1 MAKPLRDRPP
11 VGLAS
16 LSEAAGRRPRLALLL
31 LCLLLWLPGFFS
43 IPATDRDEARFAQAS
58 RQMVETGDYVHIRLG
73 AEERNKKPAGIYWLQ
88 AAAVH
93 ALEATGLGGR
103 GDIWAY
109 RLASLLGALLA
120 VQACFHWGRTLVG
133 RRPACL
139 AAALLAA
146 AMVVVAEVHIAK
158 TDAALLACVTA
169 AMGLFGQAYLRPG
182 HFSARQAAGFWLLLG
197 GAALLKGP
205 VGPMVPLLAGI
216 TLAIADRGAPWFR
229 ALRPGW
235 GVPLMILAAAP
246 WFIAIGIATEGRF
259 FQQSVGGDMLAKIGS
274 GEEKHGGPPG
284 LYLGTFGITA
294 FPGAFLVLLALPAIW
309 RERTLPRTRF
319 LLAWVV
325 PSWLVFEAV
334 PTKLPHYVLPLFPAL
349 FLLGAAWAMDPLRW
363 MPPRWWR
370 GFALFVLIAVAVGLA
385 ILGNLAGF
393 LLLPFPPLAGLLAL
407 PAAAVLAWA
416 VLRAIGNGRGDW
428 GQAGFYAAILAI
440 PLYAAVLEGIA
451 PRLSPIW
458 IAPRI
463 ATLLAAQAPGLP
475 ARDFGITSHAE
486 PSVLFAIGGEAKL
499 LPTGGAAAEFLG
511 AGPGRVVAVGDRA
524 LGDFQAMAAALGFVP
539 QPLGELSGLNYTR
552 GRWITLRFFRQ
563 G

>member
-1 MAKPLRDRPP
+1 M
-11 VGLAS
+11 
-16 LSEAAGRRPRLALLL
+16 
-31 LCLLLWLPGFFS
+31 
-43 IPATDRDEARFAQAS
+43 
-58 RQMVETGDYVHIRLG
+58 
-73 AEERNKKPAGIYWLQ
+73 
-88 AAAVH
+88 
-93 ALEATGLGGR
+93 
-103 GDIWAY
+103 
-109 RLASLLGALLA
+109 
-120 VQACFHWGRTLVG
+120 
-133 RRPACL
+133 
-139 AAALLAA
+139 
-146 AMVVVAEVHIAK
+146 
-158 TDAALLACVTA
+158 
-169 AMGLFGQAYLRPG
+169 
-182 HFSARQAAGFWLLLG
+182 
-197 GAALLKGP
+197 
-205 VGPMVPLLAGI
+205 
-216 TLAIADRGAPWFR
+216 
-229 ALRPGW
+229 
-235 GVPLMILAAAP
+235 
-246 WFIAIGIATEGRF
+246 
-259 FQQSVGGDMLAKIGS
+259 
-274 GEEKHGGPPG
+274 
-284 LYLGTFGITA
+284 
-294 FPGAFLVLLALPAIW
+294 LLALPAIW

-370 GFALFVLIAVAVGLA
+370 GFALFVLISVAVGLA
-385 ILGNLAGF
+385 ILGNLAGL
-393 LLLPFPPLAGLLAL
+393 LLLPFPPLAGLFAL

-486 PSVLFAIGGEAKL
+486 PSVLFALGGEAKL

-511 AGPGRVVAVGDRA
+511 GGPGRVVAVGDRA

-539 QPLGELSGLNYTR
+539 QPLGEVSGLNYTR